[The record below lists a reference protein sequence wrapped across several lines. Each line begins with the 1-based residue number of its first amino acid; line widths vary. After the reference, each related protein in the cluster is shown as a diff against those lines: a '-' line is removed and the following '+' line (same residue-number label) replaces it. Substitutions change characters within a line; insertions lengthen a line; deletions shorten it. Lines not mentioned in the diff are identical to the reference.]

1 MSSPAVGVSV
11 PPHTSLPES
20 PSMGSMQLPSSS
32 CTIQTPQQ
40 QQQQQQPLP
49 APPLVASTSSA
60 AAAAAAATQKAS
72 ACVSDV
78 AQDNSI
84 TSEPSETTTT
94 TTTTSE
100 DVVTTY
106 KETSQLSA
114 SNGVAAA
121 QTVSGNGNGGGS
133 GAAATASATAAASG
147 GSAASSAAHKPHNGS
162 TAGSAAG
169 VGAASSSA
177 AHDDQLS
184 LSLSLSQGADSVPDK
199 SEASDD
205 GDCNGCGNNVV
216 NNSADNSQALDESI
230 ESPSR
235 SHRMGSVP
243 GLALGAGSSSNGR
256 GQLKVESSDVYQIV
270 DALRRNT
277 NLSFDLSCEAL
288 RVVLTSLE
296 QLYNG
301 AINPYLEAVAVH
313 VTGKV
318 ATPKELLGITHDSKR
333 LQYLFGQLADCKN
346 DTEQRTWMLYEDEED
361 IIQFLEELVEILVRG
376 RGHNMFTY
384 VLKLICLSCSPYRT
398 TRTRT
403 SAATKCPAISIRCSS
418 TWCSTIRWRH
428 VGPSNASCSRLSQL
442 PVTWIT
448 SLLTF
453 YLPQCC
459 LWRL

>member
-1 MSSPAVGVSV
+1 M
-11 PPHTSLPES
+11 
-20 PSMGSMQLPSSS
+20 
-32 CTIQTPQQ
+32 
-40 QQQQQQPLP
+40 
-49 APPLVASTSSA
+49 
-60 AAAAAAATQKAS
+60 
-72 ACVSDV
+72 
-78 AQDNSI
+78 
-84 TSEPSETTTT
+84 
-94 TTTTSE
+94 
-100 DVVTTY
+100 VTTY

-114 SNGVAAA
+114 SNGITGPQAVG
-121 QTVSGNGNGGGS
+121 GNGNGGAG
-133 GAAATASATAAASG
+133 AATASATGGAGAAAAGS
-147 GSAASSAAHKPHNGS
+147 GSAASSAAHKAHNGS
-162 TAGSAAG
+162 AAALAASASAAS
-169 VGAASSSA
+169 GAQ
-177 AHDDQLS
+177 DEQLS
-184 LSLSLSQGADSVPDK
+184 LSLSLSQGADSAPDK

-205 GDCNGCGNNVV
+205 GDCNGCGNNNNNNVA
-216 NNSADNSQALDESI
+216 NNSADNSQALEDDSI

-235 SHRMGSVP
+235 SHRLGASGGLP
-243 GLALGAGSSSNGR
+243 GLGLGAGSSSGNGR
-256 GQLKVESSDVYQIV
+256 GLLKVESSDVYQIV

-361 IIQFLEELVEILVRG
+361 IIQFLEELVEILVSLY
-376 RGHNMFTY
+376 HISIYIYINMYLF
-384 VLKLICLSCSPYRT
+384 CRT

-418 TWCSTIRWRH
+418 IWCNTIRWRAA
-428 VGPSNASCSRLSQL
+428 GPSNAFCSRLSQL

-448 SLLTF
+448 SLWTF
-453 YLPQCC
+453 YLPRCC
-459 LWRL
+459 PWRL